1 VTLIYLSCAW
11 VAGIFLGSKFNLPLA
26 LILTGLIPLSLLFFL
41 RQHRKL
47 IILTSLCLIAL
58 FGGVTYFQSS
68 LPSAD
73 ENYLQFYNEK
83 GTVEIRG
90 MVNTDPEIRDKST
103 QLRLLAKEVKLD
115 KGWQEVSGTALLF
128 VPRYPTYNY
137 GDVLMVT
144 GELKTPPQLDDFDYK
159 DYLFHQGIYSTMLY
173 PEIEIL
179 ETGKG
184 SKPLEWVYS
193 VRNRLSQTL
202 AQVLP
207 EPQASLAQGIV
218 LGIRGN
224 IPSLLKDDFSRTG
237 TAHLLAISG
246 LHLAIVAGILLSIGI
261 WLFGR
266 RHYIYIWLPLVTIWL
281 YVLITGMHAPVIRG
295 AIMASL
301 FLTAELLGRQ
311 RSAITAL
318 AFAAAV
324 MVGISPQI
332 LWTASFQMSF
342 LAMAGLIFIFPPLQA
357 LGRKAVNATLGED
370 GPAVSV
376 ANIITDSF
384 SVTLGA
390 IIAVWP
396 LIAYYFGIISF
407 AGPLATFLAL
417 PALPGIIIAGALAG
431 VLGFIALP
439 AAQAIGWLA
448 WLFLSYLLLVV
459 NGFAALPVSYIEVG
473 SVGATLMWVYYPAL
487 AIALWLI
494 SNRQKLADLMPQTT
508 AGLKSGVSK
517 AFTPVSRLPKKWVI
531 PPLLV
536 VAVLVS
542 FTAATL
548 PDDNLHITFLD
559 VGQGDAILI
568 QQGNR
573 QVLVDGG
580 PGPQAIS
587 LALSQ
592 KMPFWDRTID
602 LVILTHPSADHVT
615 GLVEVINRYKVKQ
628 VLYPALD
635 FKSDIYDEWL
645 SVIKEKGIKCTIA
658 QAGQQIDLGGGV
670 VIRVV
675 NPQIPLLTNT
685 ESDLDNNGVVLE
697 LSMGNI
703 SFLLTADIW
712 QEAEFELINHR
723 AVRQSTVLKVAHHGS
738 DTSTT
743 AEFLAVVNPRLAVIS
758 VGKDNPHGHPSEEV
772 MDRLKK
778 KLGSENIYRTDERG
792 TIEFITD
799 GERLWVK
806 VER

>member
-1 VTLIYLSCAW
+1 
-11 VAGIFLGSKFNLPLA
+11 
-26 LILTGLIPLSLLFFL
+26 
-41 RQHRKL
+41 
-47 IILTSLCLIAL
+47 
-58 FGGVTYFQSS
+58 
-68 LPSAD
+68 
-73 ENYLQFYNEK
+73 
-83 GTVEIRG
+83 
-90 MVNTDPEIRDKST
+90 
-103 QLRLLAKEVKLD
+103 
-115 KGWQEVSGTALLF
+115 
-128 VPRYPTYNY
+128 
-137 GDVLMVT
+137 
-144 GELKTPPQLDDFDYK
+144 
-159 DYLFHQGIYSTMLY
+159 
-173 PEIEIL
+173 
-179 ETGKG
+179 
-184 SKPLEWVYS
+184 
-193 VRNRLSQTL
+193 
-202 AQVLP
+202 
-207 EPQASLAQGIV
+207 
-218 LGIRGN
+218 
-224 IPSLLKDDFSRTG
+224 
-237 TAHLLAISG
+237 
-246 LHLAIVAGILLSIGI
+246 VAGILLSIGI

-266 RHYIYIWLPLVTIWL
+266 RHYIYILLPLVTIWL

-332 LWTASFQMSF
+332 LWTVSFQMSF

-357 LGRKAVNATLGED
+357 IGRKAVSITLGED
-370 GPAVSV
+370 RPGVSM

-396 LIAYYFGIISF
+396 VIAYYFGIISLV
-407 AGPLATFLAL
+407 GPLATFLAL
-417 PALPGIIIAGALAG
+417 PALPGIIITGALAG

-439 AAQAIGWLA
+439 VAQAIGWLA

-459 NGFAALPVSYIEVG
+459 NGFAALPMSAIEVG
-473 SVGATLMWVYYPAL
+473 SVSATLMWVYYPVL

-508 AGLKSGVSK
+508 ARLKSGVSK
-517 AFTPVSRLPKKWVI
+517 AFNPASRLPRKWVI

-548 PDDNLHITFLD
+548 PDDNLHISFLD

-568 QQGNR
+568 SRGSQQI
-573 QVLVDGG
+573 LIDGG
-580 PGPQAIS
+580 PSPQAIG
-587 LALSQ
+587 LELSQ

-602 LVILTHPSADHVT
+602 LVILTHPHTDHIT
-615 GLVEVINRYKVKQ
+615 GLIEVLHRYRVKQ
-628 VLYPALD
+628 VVYPNLGYD
-635 FKSDIYDEWL
+635 SPIYDELL
-645 SVIKEKGIKCTIA
+645 SIIKEKDIEFTIA
-658 QAGQQIDLGGGV
+658 QAGQQIDLGKGT

-675 NPQIPLLTNT
+675 NPRIPLLTNT
-685 ESDLDNNGVVLE
+685 ESDIDNNGVVLE

-712 QEAEFELINHR
+712 QEAEFELIDHR
-723 AVRQSTVLKVAHHGS
+723 AIRQSTVLKVAHHGS
-738 DTSTT
+738 ATSTT
-743 AEFLAVVNPRLAVIS
+743 AEFLAVVSPQLAVIS
-758 VGKDNPHGHPSEEV
+758 VGKDNPFGHPSDEV

-778 KLGSENIYRTDERG
+778 KLGSENIYRTDEQG